1 MADDDVQTALQTASE
16 LADTVS
22 RSAPGPLGTV
32 AKIAALAFR
41 AGSRIASR
49 GEDPVFEITRMLS
62 ARPQVE
68 GVHSEWDEFIERN
81 FPDSQPGESLSKRP
95 TDPQMPAFT
104 DEEDDPHEGA

>member
-81 FPDSQPGESLSKRP
+81 FPQSDPAPSSLEKRA
-95 TDPQMPAFT
+95 TDPSMPAFT
-104 DEEDDPHEGA
+104 DEEDPYEGA